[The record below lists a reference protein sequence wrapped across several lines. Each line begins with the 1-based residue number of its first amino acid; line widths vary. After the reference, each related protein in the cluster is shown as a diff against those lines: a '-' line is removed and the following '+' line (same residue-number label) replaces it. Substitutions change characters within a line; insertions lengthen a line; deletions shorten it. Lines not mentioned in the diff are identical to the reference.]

1 MTASIRSSATLTR
14 DLPNSPNLE
23 HLRNQAKARL
33 KALRAVDPT
42 AKLAEAQLEVARSY
56 GYRSWRQ
63 LHAELIKST
72 QMPELESDADKVER
86 LRIDQARQ
94 RKEMKVNHD
103 ILKKYV
109 GYYELNERQIFTI
122 QIDDGELIARLTG
135 QMFLSLVPESRVK
148 FFYRNSRIQAQITF
162 ISDDTGKVNALIL
175 HQHGLEQI
183 SRRVGQDRLDAV
195 ERPRTDHRL
204 SNKPWPGS
212 QSALERMI
220 EATRKGNTD
229 CGFMTDALERVY
241 KEQLRDNMRT
251 IRGWGGLT
259 KVEFKGV
266 SSVDDCDVY
275 EVDFAGAQT
284 EWRIILDGAGRIES
298 ASFRILP

>member
-33 KALRAVDPT
+33 KTLRAADPT
-42 AKLAEAQLEVARSY
+42 AKLAGAQLEVARSY

-63 LHAELIKST
+63 LQAELIKSAET
-72 QMPELESDADKVER
+72 PKLISDVERAER
-86 LRIDQARQ
+86 LRIDQARR
-94 RKEMKVNHD
+94 RKEVKVDTD
-103 ILKKYV
+103 ILNDYI

-135 QMFLSLVPESRVK
+135 QMFLSLAPESQFK
-148 FFYRNSRIQAQITF
+148 FFYRNSRIQAQISF
-162 ISDDTGKVNALIL
+162 ISDDAGKINALIL
-175 HQHGLEQI
+175 HQHGLEQV
-183 SRRVGQDRLDAV
+183 SRRVGRDRLDEV
-195 ERPRTDHRL
+195 EQPRTDHRV

-212 QSALERMI
+212 QIALERMI
-220 EATRKGNTD
+220 EATRQGNTECD
-229 CGFMTDALERVY
+229 FMTGALESVY

-251 IRGWGGLT
+251 IRSWGDLT
-259 KVEFKGV
+259 KIEFKGV

-275 EVDFAGAQT
+275 EVDFDGAQT

-298 ASFRILP
+298 ASFRMLP